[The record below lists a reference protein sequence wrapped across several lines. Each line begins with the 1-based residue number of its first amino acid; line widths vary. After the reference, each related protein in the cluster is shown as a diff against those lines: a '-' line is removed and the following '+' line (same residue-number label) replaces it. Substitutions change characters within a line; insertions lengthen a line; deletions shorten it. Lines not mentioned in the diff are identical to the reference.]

1 MEKAGLRSKGSYKR
15 QFVGLGGYPGVR
27 GIHTKETAYL
37 REPSLDSPFGP
48 QVCLWRLG
56 KRQLGSGAG

>member
-48 QVCLWRLG
+48 
-56 KRQLGSGAG
+56 